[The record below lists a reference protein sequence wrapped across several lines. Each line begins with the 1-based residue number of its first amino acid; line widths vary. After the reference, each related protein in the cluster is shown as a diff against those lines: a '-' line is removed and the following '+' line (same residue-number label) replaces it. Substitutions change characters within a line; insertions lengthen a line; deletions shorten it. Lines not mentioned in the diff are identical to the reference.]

1 MLYVVSNT
9 SMQLRKKNQG
19 YSNRMSDEILIFRT
33 SVRTE
38 KDIERIGVLFV
49 HMSCIHKWNVDF
61 EDWEKVLRIESH
73 GITETDVINILQTIN
88 IYISELE

>member
-1 MLYVVSNT
+1 MMKVSNNK
-9 SMQLRKKNQG
+9 R
-19 YSNRMSDEILIFRT
+19 DILIFRT
-33 SVRTE
+33 SITTE
-38 KDIERIGVLFV
+38 LEIERILFDQY
-49 HMSCIHKWNVDF
+49 SQIHKWNVDF

>member
-1 MLYVVSNT
+1 
-9 SMQLRKKNQG
+9 MQD
-19 YSNRMSDEILIFRT
+19 SILIFRT
-33 SVRTE
+33 SITRE
-38 KDIERIGVLFV
+38 QDIKRIGILFKQYPQ
-49 HMSCIHKWNVDF
+49 IHKWNVDF